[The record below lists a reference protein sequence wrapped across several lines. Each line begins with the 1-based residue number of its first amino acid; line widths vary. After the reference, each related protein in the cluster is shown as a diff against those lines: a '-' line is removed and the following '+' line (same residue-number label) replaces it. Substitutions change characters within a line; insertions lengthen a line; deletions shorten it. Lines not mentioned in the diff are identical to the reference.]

1 SSVTAAAMLRTWS
14 GTTCPGLPRVLSV
27 SELFVNASLFSAD
40 SARSA
45 LSVLPVKS
53 GDVWMLVEQ
62 PIKKARR
69 HLYCANRSL
78 MGSWI
83 ITVLN

>member
-1 SSVTAAAMLRTWS
+1 
-14 GTTCPGLPRVLSV
+14 
-27 SELFVNASLFSAD
+27 LFVNASLFSAD

-78 MGSWI
+78 MGS
-83 ITVLN
+83 